1 MADTCL
7 PAEVMRETEDAA
19 KWAVDI
25 YRKIHMYPE
34 LGNEEYRTASLVEA
48 CLAEIGL
55 ESRRPLATSV
65 TAEQKAEMRTANEA
79 CNCEHK
85 KRIVLR
91 SELDAIDINEE
102 TGLHHASCRAG
113 YMHACGHDAHIA
125 VTLGTARVL
134 TKIKNKINT
143 DVKYIFQQDE
153 EGNGNGREMVALGET
168 REDDIVL
175 GLHVRPSIPSGSI
188 GIKRGIISGAS
199 LMFDI
204 RIGGKKS
211 HGAMPHLGR
220 DAVAA
225 ASAIVYTVYASV
237 GRRID
242 PVRAYV
248 VSFGSIKG
256 GSRRNVIADS
266 AELSGIIRAE
276 TKEMCSFIGAE
287 IEKAAKNIAEVYGC
301 RAHVDFTDGYPPLIN
316 DSGVT
321 ETLRAAVTEYN
332 KLIADTCGIS
342 EVNCLSC
349 ENTIKIQEMDDFSLT
364 VDDFA
369 YYLEKSKGTY
379 FYLGSGFPDRENSD
393 IHTSTFC
400 IDESCI
406 KVGICVLTAAILK
419 FNT

>member
-65 TAEQKAEMRTANEA
+65 TAEQKAEIRTANEA
-79 CNCEHK
+79 CNCERK

-125 VTLGTARVL
+125 VILGTARVL
-134 TKIKNKINT
+134 AKIKNRINI

-153 EGNGNGREMVALGET
+153 EGNGKGREMVALGET

-188 GIKRGIISGAS
+188 GIKRGIIEC
-199 LMFDI
+199 FI
-204 RIGGKKS
+204 IYITRKS
-211 HGAMPHLGR
+211 
-220 DAVAA
+220 
-225 ASAIVYTVYASV
+225 
-237 GRRID
+237 
-242 PVRAYV
+242 
-248 VSFGSIKG
+248 
-256 GSRRNVIADS
+256 
-266 AELSGIIRAE
+266 
-276 TKEMCSFIGAE
+276 EMHPA
-287 IEKAAKNIAEVYGC
+287 
-301 RAHVDFTDGYPPLIN
+301 
-316 DSGVT
+316 
-321 ETLRAAVTEYN
+321 
-332 KLIADTCGIS
+332 
-342 EVNCLSC
+342 
-349 ENTIKIQEMDDFSLT
+349 FSL
-364 VDDFA
+364 
-369 YYLEKSKGTY
+369 L
-379 FYLGSGFPDRENSD
+379 
-393 IHTSTFC
+393 
-400 IDESCI
+400 
-406 KVGICVLTAAILK
+406 
-419 FNT
+419 